1 MSIRP
6 LRYLG
11 DPILRTPCDPVTRFD
26 AALEQLVQ
34 DLIDTVQEPGRA
46 GLAANQ
52 IGSGL
57 AVFSYNVDGQLGY
70 LINPRIIES
79 SGEIDGAEGCL
90 SVPGV
95 SAFRLRAASVTADGV
110 DLNQEPVTVSG
121 TGELARCVQH
131 EIDHLHGELY
141 IDRLDPAERRRVMRQ
156 INAGQ
161 LAGGDIRAG

>member
-26 AALEQLVQ
+26 AALEHLVQ

-57 AVFSYNVDGQLGY
+57 AVFSYNTDGELGY

-79 SGEIDGAEGCL
+79 NGEIDGAEGCL

-95 SAFRLRAASVTADGV
+95 SAFRLRAASVTAAGV
-110 DLNQEPVTVSG
+110 SLSQEPVAVSG
-121 TGELARCVQH
+121 TGELARCLQH

-141 IDRLDPAERRRVMRQ
+141 IDRLDPAGRRRVMRQ

-161 LAGGDIRAG
+161 LAGDTRAG